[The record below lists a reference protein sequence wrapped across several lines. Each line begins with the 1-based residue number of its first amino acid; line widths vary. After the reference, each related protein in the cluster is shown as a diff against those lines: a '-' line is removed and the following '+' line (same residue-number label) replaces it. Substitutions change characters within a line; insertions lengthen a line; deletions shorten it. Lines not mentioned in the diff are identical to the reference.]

1 MTLWLED
8 RAILAISGPEAR
20 DFLQGLVTNDVR
32 GVGLQSLRYATLL
45 TPQGKILFDFLLSES
60 AGELLLDC
68 LAAAREPLARRLSLY
83 RLRAKVQI
91 TPRDDLAVVWRREE
105 PTSPLFLRDPRHPDL
120 GYRAVMSR
128 VLAPASCGAEVFK
141 TLRLAHGVPE
151 GSDFGQ
157 DKFFALDAGLDEL
170 GGIAFDKGCYV
181 GQELT
186 ARMKHRGTARKRL
199 LPVTTASGAPLPAAG
214 TAIIANER
222 EVGTLTSSY
231 GASGFA
237 LIRLDKL
244 EEAGDTPLLA
254 DGVEVHVTK
263 PDWLCS

>member
-8 RAILAISGPEAR
+8 RAVLAISGPEAR
-20 DFLQGLVTNDVR
+20 DFLQGLVTNDIR
-32 GVGLQSLRYATLL
+32 GVSPQFLRYAALL
-45 TPQGKILFDFLLSES
+45 TPQGKILFDFIIAESE
-60 AGELLLDC
+60 GELLFDC
-68 LAAAREPLARRLSLY
+68 QAEARESLARRLSLY

-105 PTSPLFLRDPRHPDL
+105 PASAPFFRDPRHPDL
-120 GYRAVMSR
+120 GYRAIMPK
-128 VLAPASCGAEVFK
+128 VLAPAGCGAEAFK
-141 TLRLAHGVPE
+141 ILRLAHGIPE

-157 DKFFALDAGLDEL
+157 DKIFALDAGLDEL

-199 LPVTTASGAPLPAAG
+199 LPVTAASGRALPAPG
-214 TAIIANER
+214 TAIAANGR
-222 EVGTLTSSY
+222 EVGTLNSIY
-231 GASGFA
+231 GVRGFA
-237 LIRLDKL
+237 LVRLDKL
-244 EEAGDTPLLA
+244 EEARGTPLRA
-254 DGVEVHVTK
+254 DGIEVHVSR